1 MAINRT
7 LVQWSRT
14 IHIYLSVAL
23 LTILLFFAFTGIT
36 LNHATDFSGEPA
48 IDERTLDT
56 LPALPQDAAGMI
68 ADSPELA
75 QFLRSEFGLRR
86 KLVTLETEDTV
97 LLVDYRAPGR
107 SVLLE
112 IDAAAGTAHYE
123 ATDFGLIAFLNDLHK
138 GRDTGVIWK
147 HLLDISGVLAALF
160 SLAGFVLLLPN
171 RYRFKRITAY
181 SLLGFALIGA
191 GYWLAAM

>member
-14 IHIYLSVAL
+14 IHIYLSIVL
-23 LTILLFFAFTGIT
+23 LTVLLFFSITGIT
-36 LNHATDFSGEPA
+36 LNHATEISAQPEVT
-48 IDERTLDT
+48 ERMLDV
-56 LPALPQDAAGMI
+56 LPELPMDSAGMI

-75 QFLRSEFGLRR
+75 QFLRDEFGLRR
-86 KLVTLETEDTV
+86 NLVTLESEDGL
-97 LLVDYRAPGR
+97 LLVDYRKPGG

-112 IDAAAGTAHYE
+112 IDSLAGNAHYE
-123 ATDFGLIAFLNDLHK
+123 ATDFGWVAFLNDLHK

-147 HLLDISGVLAALF
+147 RLLDISGVLAVVF

-171 RYRFKRITAY
+171 RYRFKRVTVY
-181 SLLGFALIGA
+181 SLLGFAVVGT
-191 GYWLAAM
+191 GYWLVSM